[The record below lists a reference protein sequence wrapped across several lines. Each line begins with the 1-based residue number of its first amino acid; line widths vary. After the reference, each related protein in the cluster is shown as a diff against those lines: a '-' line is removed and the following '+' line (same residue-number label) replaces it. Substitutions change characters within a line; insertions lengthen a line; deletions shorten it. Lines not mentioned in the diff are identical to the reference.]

1 MSLCTV
7 LSISIRSVDL
17 AADTVAAH
25 LPLCCQLLLAQLT
38 AKKNLNCGLL
48 CTHAHTHKQ
57 CHAGISKYDRKIEKM
72 EN

>member
-1 MSLCTV
+1 MSLCRV

-38 AKKNLNCGLL
+38 AKLWTSVHTR
-48 CTHAHTHKQ
+48 THTQAVPCMHIH
-57 CHAGISKYDRKIEKM
+57 I
-72 EN
+72 